1 MKVLFVDL
9 EREWRGGQS
18 QAFLTL
24 RGLRKKGHSV
34 ELLTARNSPLARRV
48 AALQVPTHEVSRLGL
63 RAWAAIALRR
73 LIAKGGFDLVH
84 LNEPHGVTAAWMA
97 GAKNRL
103 PLLFSRRIGFPL
115 QKNWISRRRF
125 RAVNRFLPNCE
136 EVAQSLLD
144 AGIARERMSIV
155 YEGVELQPPLT
166 VEIRENAR
174 KHWGIG
180 DNDFLF
186 GCTSVFV
193 PEKGQRHLI
202 DALAEVRAKCPGARL
217 LLAGDGRCRA
227 KLEALSRKFGQ
238 DSAVIFAGF
247 VENVN
252 QVYAALDAFVF
263 PSEFEGTGTALQ
275 AAMAWGLPC
284 VSTAR
289 GGLKEVVDD
298 ERTAIVVEPS
308 GKEFA
313 AAMLRLLGDVGLREK
328 LGNAGRREIETR
340 LSAEH
345 MVENTIRVYEDVLRT
360 WRPHEKS

>member
-9 EREWRGGQS
+9 EREWRGGQN

-24 RGLRKKGHSV
+24 RGLRKKGHQV
-34 ELLTARNSPLARRV
+34 EVLTARSSPLAQRV
-48 AALQVPTHEVSRLGL
+48 ARLGIPTHEVARLGL
-63 RAWAAIALRR
+63 RAWAAMALRR
-73 LIAKGGFDLVH
+73 LIAKGAFDLVH

-97 GAKNRL
+97 GAGNRL

-125 RAVNRFLPNCE
+125 RAVNRFVPNCE

-144 AGIARERMSIV
+144 ADIAREQMSIV
-155 YEGVELQPPLT
+155 YEGVELPPRLT
-166 VEIRENAR
+166 AEMRSSAR
-174 KHWGIG
+174 KHWGVG
-180 DNDFLF
+180 DTDFLF

-193 PEKGQRHLI
+193 PEKGQRHSI
-202 DALAEVRAKCPGARL
+202 EALAEVRAENPGARL

-227 KLEALSRKFGQ
+227 ELEALSTKLRLNT
-238 DSAVIFAGF
+238 AIIFAGF
-247 VENVN
+247 VDNVD
-252 QVYAALDAFVF
+252 QVYAALDAFLF

-289 GGLKEVVDD
+289 GGLKEIVDN
-298 ERTAIVVEPS
+298 ERTAIVVEPR

-313 AAMLRLLGDVGLREK
+313 AAMLRLLGDASLREK

-345 MVENTIRVYEDVLRT
+345 MVESTIRVYEDVLRN
-360 WRPHEKS
+360 WRPS

>member
-24 RGLRKKGHSV
+24 RGLREKGHQV
-34 ELLTARNSPLARRV
+34 ELLTARKSPLAQRV
-48 AALQVPTHEVSRLGL
+48 TPLGIPTHEVARLGL
-63 RAWAAIALRR
+63 RAWAATALRR
-73 LIAKGGFDLVH
+73 LISNGAFDLIH

-97 GAKNRL
+97 GAGNRL

-125 RAVNRFLPNCE
+125 QAVNRFVPNCK

-144 AGIARERMSIV
+144 AGIAGERMSIV
-155 YEGVELQPPLT
+155 YEGVELPPPMT
-166 VEIRENAR
+166 GEMRESAR
-174 KHWGIG
+174 KHWGIA

-202 DALAEVRAKCPGARL
+202 EALADVRTKYSGARL
-217 LLAGDGRCRA
+217 LLAGDGRCRTELEDLST
-227 KLEALSRKFGQ
+227 KLQLNA
-238 DSAVIFAGF
+238 AIIFAGF
-247 VENVN
+247 VDNVD
-252 QVYAALDAFVF
+252 QVHAALDAFLF

-275 AAMAWGLPC
+275 AAMAWALPC
-284 VSTAR
+284 VSTSR
-289 GGLKEVVDD
+289 GGLKEIVDD
-298 ERTAIVVEPS
+298 DRTAIVVEPR

-313 AAMLRLLGDVGLREK
+313 AAMLRLLGDAGLRET
-328 LGNAGRREIETR
+328 LGKAGRREIETR
-340 LSAEH
+340 LTAVH
-345 MVENTIRVYEDVLRT
+345 MVENTIRVYEDVLRK
-360 WRPHEKS
+360 WRP

>member
-1 MKVLFVDL
+1 MRVLFVDL

-24 RGLRKKGHSV
+24 RGLREKGHQV
-34 ELLTARNSPLARRV
+34 ELLTARNSPLAQRV
-48 AALQVPTHEVSRLGL
+48 APLQIPTHQVARLGL

-73 LIAKGGFDLVH
+73 LTAKGAFDLVH

-97 GAKNRL
+97 GAGDRL

-115 QKNWISRRRF
+115 QRNWISRWRF
-125 RAVNRFLPNCE
+125 RAVNRFLPNCK

-155 YEGVELQPPLT
+155 YEGVELPPPLT
-166 VEIRENAR
+166 AEMRESAR
-174 KHWGIG
+174 KHWEIG

-202 DALAEVRAKCPGARL
+202 EALAEVRAKYPRARL
-217 LLAGDGRCRA
+217 LLAGEGRCQA
-227 KLEALSRKFGQ
+227 ELEALSAKLQ
-238 DSAVIFAGF
+238 LNAAVIFAGF
-247 VENVN
+247 VDNVD
-252 QVYAALDAFVF
+252 QVYAALDAFLF

-275 AAMAWGLPC
+275 AAMAWRLPC

-289 GGLKEVVDD
+289 GGLKEIVDN
-298 ERTAIVVEPS
+298 ERTAIVVEPR

-313 AAMLRLLGDVGLREK
+313 AAMLRLLGDAALREK
-328 LGNAGRREIETR
+328 LGRVGRHEIETR

-345 MVENTIRVYEDVLRT
+345 MVESTIRVYHDVLRK
-360 WRPHEKS
+360 WRP

>member
-1 MKVLFVDL
+1 MRVLFVDL

-24 RGLRKKGHSV
+24 RGLREKGHQV
-34 ELLTARNSPLARRV
+34 ELLTARDSPLAQRGSP
-48 AALQVPTHEVSRLGL
+48 LGIPTHEVARLGL

-73 LIAKGGFDLVH
+73 LIAEGAFELIH

-97 GAKNRL
+97 GAGNRL
-103 PLLFSRRIGFPL
+103 PLLFFRRIGFPL

-125 RAVNRFLPNCE
+125 RAIYRFVPNCK
-136 EVAQSLLD
+136 EVAQSLLE
-144 AGIARERMSIV
+144 AGIASERMSIV
-155 YEGVELQPPLT
+155 YEGVDLPPLLT
-166 VEIRENAR
+166 AETRESAR

-180 DNDFLF
+180 ENDFLF

-202 DALAEVRAKCPGARL
+202 EALAEVRSQCPGARL

-227 KLEALSRKFGQ
+227 ELEALSTKLQ
-238 DSAVIFAGF
+238 LNAAVVFAGF
-247 VENVN
+247 VENVD
-252 QVYAALDAFVF
+252 QVYAALDAFLF

-289 GGLKEVVDD
+289 GGLREVVDNK
-298 ERTAIVVEPS
+298 RTAIVVEPHA
-308 GKEFA
+308 KEFA
-313 AAMLRLLGDVGLREK
+313 PAMLRLLGDAGLREK
-328 LGNAGRREIETR
+328 LGAAGRREIQTR
-340 LSAEH
+340 LSAER
-345 MVENTIRVYEDVLRT
+345 MVESTIRVYEDVLRQ
-360 WRPHEKS
+360 WRAR

>member
-1 MKVLFVDL
+1 MRVLFVDL
-9 EREWRGGQS
+9 EHEWRGGQS

-24 RGLRKKGHSV
+24 RGLREKEHQV
-34 ELLTARNSPLARRV
+34 ELLTARNSPLAQRV
-48 AALQVPTHEVSRLGL
+48 APLQIPTHQVPRLGL
-63 RAWAAIALRR
+63 RAWAAMALRR
-73 LIAKGGFDLVH
+73 LIARDAFDLIH
-84 LNEPHGVTAAWMA
+84 LNEPHGVTSAWMA
-97 GAKNRL
+97 GAGNRL

-125 RAVNRFLPNCE
+125 RAVNRFVPNCK
-136 EVAQSLLD
+136 EVALSLLD
-144 AGIARERMSIV
+144 AGIGGERISIV
-155 YEGVELQPPLT
+155 YEGVELPPPLT
-166 VEIRENAR
+166 AEMRESAR

-180 DNDFLF
+180 ENDFLF

-202 DALAEVRAKCPGARL
+202 EALAGVRAKYPRARL

-227 KLEALSRKFGQ
+227 ELEALSAKFQ
-238 DSAVIFAGF
+238 LSAAVIFAGF
-247 VENVN
+247 VDNVDR
-252 QVYAALDAFVF
+252 VYAALDAFLF

-289 GGLKEVVDD
+289 GGLKEIVDN
-298 ERTAIVVEPS
+298 ERTALIVEPD

-313 AAMLRLLGDVGLREK
+313 AAMLRLLGDAGLGEK
-328 LGNAGRREIETR
+328 LCRAGRREIETR

-345 MVENTIRVYEDVLRT
+345 MVESTIRVYEDVLRR
-360 WRPHEKS
+360 WQAR

>member
-1 MKVLFVDL
+1 MRVLFVDL

-24 RGLRKKGHSV
+24 RGLRENGLEV
-34 ELLTARNSPLARRV
+34 ELLTPRNSPLGQRV
-48 AALQVPTHEVSRLGL
+48 APLRIPTHQVPRLGR
-63 RAWAAIALRR
+63 RAWAAMELRR
-73 LIAKGGFDLVH
+73 LIAKDAFDLAH

-97 GAKNRL
+97 GAGNRL

-115 QKNWISRRRF
+115 QKNWISRQRF
-125 RAVNRFLPNCE
+125 RSVYRFLPNCE

-144 AGIARERMSIV
+144 AGINGERMSIV
-155 YEGVELQPPLT
+155 YEGVELPPPMT
-166 VEIRENAR
+166 VEKREGAR
-174 KHWGIG
+174 KHWRIG
-180 DNDFLF
+180 EGEFLF

-202 DALAEVRAKCPGARL
+202 EALAEVRAKNPGARL
-217 LLAGDGRCRA
+217 LLAGDGKCRA
-227 KLEALSRKFGQ
+227 ELEALSKQLRQ
-238 DSAVIFAGF
+238 DAAVIFAGF
-247 VENVN
+247 LENVD
-252 QVYAALDAFVF
+252 QVYAALDAFLF

-289 GGLKEVVDD
+289 GGLKEVVDN

-313 AAMLRLLGDVGLREK
+313 AAMMRLLGDAALREK
-328 LGNAGRREIETR
+328 LGRSGRREIETR
-340 LSAEH
+340 LSAEQ
-345 MVENTIRVYEDVLRT
+345 MVESTIRIYEDALRK
-360 WRPHEKS
+360 WRAR

>member
-1 MKVLFVDL
+1 MRVLFVDL

-24 RGLRKKGHSV
+24 RGLREKRHQV
-34 ELLTARNSPLARRV
+34 ELLTARNSPLAQRV
-48 AALQVPTHEVSRLGL
+48 APLRIPTHQVPRLGL
-63 RAWAAIALRR
+63 RAWAAIELRR
-73 LIAKGGFDLVH
+73 LIATGAFDLVH
-84 LNEPHGVTAAWMA
+84 LNEPHGITAAWMA
-97 GAKNRL
+97 GAGNRL

-125 RAVNRFLPNCE
+125 RAVNRFVPNCK

-144 AGIARERMSIV
+144 AGIADERMFIV
-155 YEGVELQPPLT
+155 YEGVELPSPLT
-166 VEIRENAR
+166 AEMRESAR
-174 KHWGIG
+174 KHWGIEEKQ
-180 DNDFLF
+180 FLF

-202 DALAEVRAKCPGARL
+202 EALAEVREQYPRARL

-227 KLEALSRKFGQ
+227 ELEALRTKLQQ
-238 DSAVIFAGF
+238 DAAVIFAGF
-247 VENVN
+247 VENVDE
-252 QVYAALDAFVF
+252 VYAALDAFLF

-275 AAMAWGLPC
+275 TAMAWGLPC

-289 GGLKEVVDD
+289 GGLQEVVDN
-298 ERTAIVVEPS
+298 ERTALVAQPN

-313 AAMLRLLGDVGLREK
+313 AAMLRLIGDSGLREK
-328 LGNAGRREIETR
+328 LGRAARHEIETR

-345 MVENTIRVYEDVLRT
+345 MVENTIRVYEDVLRK
-360 WRPHEKS
+360 WRAQ

>member
-24 RGLRKKGHSV
+24 RGLREKGHQV
-34 ELLTARNSPLARRV
+34 EVLTARSSPLAQRV
-48 AALQVPTHEVSRLGL
+48 ARLGIPTHEVARLGL
-63 RAWAAIALRR
+63 RAWAAMALRR
-73 LIAKGGFDLVH
+73 LIAKGAFDLVH

-97 GAKNRL
+97 GAGNRL

-115 QKNWISRRRF
+115 RKNWISRRRF
-125 RAVNRFLPNCE
+125 RAVNRFVPNCK

-144 AGIARERMSIV
+144 AGIARQRMSIV
-155 YEGVELQPPLT
+155 YEGVELPPRLT
-166 VEIRENAR
+166 AEMRESAR
-174 KHWGIG
+174 KHWGVG
-180 DNDFLF
+180 DTDFLF

-193 PEKGQRHLI
+193 PEKGQRHSI
-202 DALAEVRAKCPGARL
+202 EALAEVRAKNSGARL

-227 KLEALSRKFGQ
+227 ELEALSTKLQ
-238 DSAVIFAGF
+238 LNAAVIFAGF
-247 VENVN
+247 VDNVD
-252 QVYAALDAFVF
+252 QVYAALDAFLF

-289 GGLKEVVDD
+289 GGLKEIVDN
-298 ERTAIVVEPS
+298 ERTAIVVEPR

-313 AAMLRLLGDVGLREK
+313 AAMLRLLGDASLREK

-345 MVENTIRVYEDVLRT
+345 MVESTIRVYEDVLRN
-360 WRPHEKS
+360 WRP